1 MLERE
6 TQYTIGDNGGTI
18 RITSRIP
25 TCICPEYW
33 QRHQLILSDVMQ
45 IVSYVPTN
53 VVWMSAMICQLHCP
67 WFVLR
72 SSSSST
78 YDITLMGK
86 SIAVEGIIRSRK
98 RLLSTV
104 SKLDTDS
111 IESFDHVPPIPRSV
125 ISASDIQYVSS
136 GITSQLMPRAL
147 TLPTESIGNIPLLYR
162 YLDLDWVPVGLEG
175 GAVCCNAV
183 IPESLHTYMHRG
195 ITHDPKVGL
204 YKGVPYCLTDELI
217 LFIRPPPGSTDMP
230 AACVQ
235 TIPVSTQTPPLL
247 ETVAAVVGGV

>member
-6 TQYTIGDNGGTI
+6 TRYAIGDNGGTI
-18 RITSRIP
+18 HITSRIP

-33 QRHQLILSDVMQ
+33 RRHQLTQADIMK

-53 VVWMSAMICQLHCP
+53 VVWMAAMTCQVNCP

-86 SIAVEGIIRSRK
+86 SLAVDVLFTTVPPE
-98 RLLSTV
+98 LV

-111 IESFDHVPPIPRSV
+111 IESFEHIPPIPKSM
-125 ISASDIQYVSS
+125 ISAADFHHVSS
-136 GITSQLMPRAL
+136 GIVSHLLPRAL
-147 TLPTESIGNIPLLYR
+147 ALPGESIGNIPLLYR
-162 YLDLDWVPVGLEG
+162 YLDLDWVPVSLEG

-183 IPESLHTYMHRG
+183 IPEALYTYMHRG

-204 YKGVPYCLTDELI
+204 YKDVPYCLTDELI
-217 LFIRPPPGSTDMP
+217 LFIAPKSTSTLGV
-230 AACVQ
+230 CVQ
-235 TIPVSTQTPPLL
+235 TIPVS
-247 ETVAAVVGGV
+247 